1 MGRSAWQFIL
11 LIFACAFSSCSAEVA
26 LGVELSPETIS
37 FHQTATSAQ
46 PLSLYHS
53 SPHQG
58 TTVHFNSTDSLKT
71 THISHR
77 TAVQTT
83 DQHQVTTAPDHH
95 TTAQAGATTIQV
107 TGQKSPVVVST
118 TSADNTTAAGQATTQ
133 AIETVTPAV
142 KNTTIH
148 PVSSTKQ
155 ARTHVSTE
163 MTAAATNTTIKHT
176 TANTQM
182 TAAALTT
189 IATTRQ
195 TVKPTTGSGNQTTA
209 PKSPTATA
217 MINTTTIRP
226 GTQTTIPSTMMTV
239 RPTLAPQPSPIPT
252 GTYTVSSGNRTCIK
266 AVMGLQLMAQYT
278 QKKGME
284 YLAVNPNATQTSG
297 SCGTVQS
304 ELNITFSGGF
314 INFTFVKQAPM
325 YYVSKIEARLQ
336 LSSEGMLYYAA
347 IHEKM
352 FTTKLGNSFK
362 CASKQTFTLE
372 KNFQLLFVNMQLQ
385 AFDIVG
391 NQFGKEE
398 ECFPDKNSKAAPIAV
413 GLSILG
419 LFVIVFAT
427 FLISRRK
434 PHRGYERI

>member
-1 MGRSAWQFIL
+1 MGRSAWQFVL
-11 LIFACAFSSCSAEVA
+11 LTFACAFSSCFAEVA
-26 LGVELSPETIS
+26 LRVKLSPETTS
-37 FHQTATSAQ
+37 FHHTATSAQ

-58 TTVHFNSTDSLKT
+58 TTVHFNSTGSLKT
-71 THISHR
+71 TPISHR
-77 TAVQTT
+77 TTVQTT
-83 DQHQVTTAPDHH
+83 DQRQVTTAPGHH

-107 TGQKSPVVVST
+107 TGQKSPTVVST
-118 TSADNTTAAGQATTQ
+118 TSADNTTAADQATTQ
-133 AIETVTPAV
+133 AMETVTPAV
-142 KNTTIH
+142 KNTTVH
-148 PVSSTKQ
+148 PMSSTKQ

-176 TANTQM
+176 TPNTQM
-182 TAAALTT
+182 TAAATT
-189 IATTRQ
+189 MQ
-195 TVKPTTGSGNQTTA
+195 TVKPTTGSGNQTTV

-217 MINTTTIRP
+217 MTNTTTIRP
-226 GTQTTIPSTMMTV
+226 GTQTTIPSTTMTL

-252 GTYTVSSGNRTCIK
+252 GTYTVSSGNGTCIK
-266 AVMGLQLMAQYT
+266 AVMGLQLMAQNTQTKQTEYT
-278 QKKGME
+278 T
-284 YLAVNPNATQTSG
+284 VDPSATQTSG
-297 SCGTVQS
+297 SCGMVQS

-314 INFTFVKQAPM
+314 INFIFVKQAPM
-325 YYVSKIEARLQ
+325 YYVSKIESRLQ

-347 IHEKM
+347 IHEKL

-362 CASKQTFTLE
+362 CASKQTFSLE

>member
-1 MGRSAWQFIL
+1 MLWVSTEMLKVKVSRLL
-11 LIFACAFSSCSAEVA
+11 LICFVAAFSSCSAEVA
-26 LGVELSPETIS
+26 LGVELSPETAS

-58 TTVHFNSTDSLKT
+58 TAVHFNSTGSLKT

-77 TAVQTT
+77 TTVQTT
-83 DQHQVTTAPDHH
+83 DQHQVTTAADHH

-148 PVSSTKQ
+148 PTSSTKQ

-176 TANTQM
+176 RGNTQM

-189 IATTRQ
+189 IPTTRQ

-252 GTYTVSSGNRTCIK
+252 GTYTVSNGNRTCIK

-278 QKKGME
+278 QKVRWKDYKAE
-284 YLAVNPNATQTSG
+284 LCNDCFFISWNLFFFFQSNFQTLACMIKVV
-297 SCGTVQS
+297 CYQS
-304 ELNITFSGGF
+304 EGFS
-314 INFTFVKQAPM
+314 VPQH
-325 YYVSKIEARLQ
+325 
-336 LSSEGMLYYAA
+336 LS
-347 IHEKM
+347 
-352 FTTKLGNSFK
+352 
-362 CASKQTFTLE
+362 CCTLAC
-372 KNFQLLFVNMQLQ
+372 VMMSMGR
-385 AFDIVG
+385 AG
-391 NQFGKEE
+391 
-398 ECFPDKNSKAAPIAV
+398 
-413 GLSILG
+413 
-419 LFVIVFAT
+419 T
-427 FLISRRK
+427 FLFQ
-434 PHRGYERI
+434 